1 VRCCS
6 WLGAVLPRWPC
17 ASYGSAR
24 PPPWLPMMRCLLADE
39 IVGLPLSAIAATL
52 LSVEE
57 QREIEQS
64 KDALLIRKKQS
75 QRKN

>member
-1 VRCCS
+1 
-6 WLGAVLPRWPC
+6 
-17 ASYGSAR
+17 
-24 PPPWLPMMRCLLADE
+24 MMRCLLADE